1 MRDSWE
7 SWVPNLHANLVF
19 IVQNGSVLL
28 IHKKRGLGAGKL
40 NGPGGKLEPGETA
53 MEAAVREAQE
63 ELCITP
69 LDLLELG
76 LLHFDFTDGLKLHC
90 TVFRGES
97 FDGTPTET
105 EEARPE
111 WFGIDAIPFDRMW
124 ADDIHW
130 LPGLIAGR
138 KFSAWFEFDGETMLS
153 RRIDW
158 INAPDQ

>member
-1 MRDSWE
+1 M
-7 SWVPNLHANLVF
+7 
-19 IVQNGSVLL
+19 
-28 IHKKRGLGAGKL
+28 
-40 NGPGGKLEPGETA
+40 EPGETA

-69 LDLLELG
+69 LDLIELCW
-76 LLHFDFTDGLKLHC
+76 LHFDFTDGLKLHC

-138 KFSAWFEFDGETMLS
+138 KFAAWFEFDGETMLS